1 MAILEKRQIDSLKGL
16 LRSVEQEKKDIEKMI
31 FVDKKF
37 KEYHVER
44 FKFLQGQQDI
54 LVMVLEM
61 IGEMDDSMLG

>member
-44 FKFLQGQQDI
+44 FKILQGQQDI

-61 IGEMDDSMLG
+61 IGEMDSMLG